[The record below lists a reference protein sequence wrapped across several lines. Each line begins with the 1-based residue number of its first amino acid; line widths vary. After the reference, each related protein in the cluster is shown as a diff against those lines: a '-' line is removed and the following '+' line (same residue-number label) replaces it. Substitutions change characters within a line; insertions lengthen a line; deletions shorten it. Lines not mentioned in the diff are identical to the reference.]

1 MPGFRPVDPKQSFPE
16 LERRVL
22 ARWRERDVFAR
33 SLANREDAEVWS
45 FYEGPPTANGKPG
58 SHHVLSRVFKD
69 VYPRYRTM
77 RGYRVPR
84 KAGWDC
90 HGLPVE
96 LEVEKRLGISSKG
109 EIEEYGIAEFNQRC
123 RESVF
128 EYVEEWNRL
137 TERIGFWIDLD
148 DPYVTL
154 DNEYIESVWWSLRKL
169 WDDERLYE
177 GHKVVPYCPRCG
189 TALSSHEVALGYED
203 VSDPSI
209 HVRLEYVPSA
219 AGDRPGGAGREAPGE
234 GSSRTADSDRG
245 AADDGSAGA
254 EEIGPLQPGDRL
266 LVWTTT
272 PWTLPGNVA
281 VAVGPE
287 IEYVRVRVGD
297 EVLVLAAELVDRV
310 LGRAG
315 HGSGNDAGST
325 PDPSGAGAG
334 HEVLDRFPGSDL
346 VGRGYRGPVFALEDG
361 GPADAF
367 RVLAGDFVTTEDGTG
382 LVHIAPAFGE
392 DDYRVAAE
400 NEIFDPTNAH
410 TLYNPVR
417 PDGTFDRRVIGFEG
431 DPVKDPD
438 VTTRL
443 IANLRERGLLFR
455 EQVYEHAYPHCW
467 RCATPL
473 IYYAK
478 SSWYVATSQARD
490 DLLANNEQIGWRPE
504 HIKHGRFGKWLES
517 NVDWALSRDRYWGT
531 PLPIWECAAEGCD
544 GRFCAG
550 SVAELAARA
559 RGEVPDDLHRPH
571 IDAVVLDCED
581 CGGEMRRVE
590 SVIDTWYDSGAMPFA
605 QFHYPFE
612 NEQLFAERFPAD
624 FICEAIDQ
632 TRGWFYTLLA
642 ESTLLFGESSYR
654 NCVCLGLILDP
665 EGQKMSK
672 SKGNVVEPWEV
683 IEAHGA
689 DAFRWYYLT
698 AQQPWSGYRFSVDTV
713 GESVRQFLLTLWNT
727 YSFWVLYAN
736 AEGLTPA
743 DFPVRIAHK
752 DLPAAP
758 GRGSE
763 GGSISDPSALT
774 GAEEAAVYG
783 DLDRWVLSRLQ
794 ATVATVREQMDEFDC
809 TAAGRAIAEFVEQ
822 LSNWY
827 VRLSR
832 RRFWDGDR
840 AAFATLRH
848 CLLETAAM
856 LAPFTPFLADEIHL
870 NLTIGADPGAD
881 GTKTHAIGGE
891 SAHRPPEE
899 LSVHLRDFPE
909 PDPALADPELEAAM
923 EAVRLTVELGR
934 AARAQ
939 ARVKMRQPLRRAVI
953 VASDAEREAISA
965 RAGLV
970 EAELNVKQLDFVAEE
985 SELVSYAVK
994 PNYRSLGPRFGK
1006 RMPQVAAAV
1015 AALDPVH
1022 VAAVMAEGGQ
1032 VGIAIDGDEHALG
1045 ADEVTL
1051 SLQPLEGY
1059 EVEAEAGHA
1068 VALQLELD
1076 DELRREGLAREIV
1089 HAVQNARKEAG
1100 LEITDRI
1107 ELSLGGDEE
1116 LLAAA
1121 RAHEDYIVGEVLATA
1136 IAYDAAD
1143 GTTAKLDGRE
1153 LSISLKRS

>member
-1 MPGFRPVDPKQSFPE
+1 MPGFKPVDPKQSFPE
-16 LERRVL
+16 LEERVL
-22 ARWRERDVFAR
+22 ARWRERDVFGR
-33 SLANREDAEVWS
+33 SLANREGAEVWS
-45 FYEGPPTANGKPG
+45 FYEGPPTANGRPG

-69 VYPRYRTM
+69 IYPRYRTM

-96 LEVEKRLGISSKG
+96 LEVEKKLGIGSKQ
-109 EIEEYGIAEFNQRC
+109 EVEEYGIAEFNQRC

-154 DNEYIESVWWSLRKL
+154 ENDYIESVWWSLSEL
-169 WDDERLYE
+169 WKKDLLYE

-189 TALSSHEVALGYED
+189 TALSSHEVALGYQD
-203 VSDPSI
+203 VEDPSI
-209 HVRLEYVPSA
+209 YVRFPLLA
-219 AGDRPGGAGREAPGE
+219 DGGGDAGE
-234 GSSRTADSDRG
+234 S
-245 AADDGSAGA
+245 
-254 EEIGPLQPGDRL
+254 L

-272 PWTLPGNVA
+272 PWTLPGNEAVA
-281 VAVGPE
+281 VAPDVT
-287 IEYVRVRVGD
+287 YVRARVDG
-297 EVLVLAAELVDRV
+297 ESLIVAEPLAEKVLGEGVAIVDR
-310 LGRAG
+310 L
-315 HGSGNDAGST
+315 
-325 PDPSGAGAG
+325 
-334 HEVLDRFPGSDL
+334 PGSEL
-346 VGRGYRGPVFALEDG
+346 VGRQYKGPVFALSDREPG
-361 GPADAF
+361 AF
-367 RVLAGDFVTTEDGTG
+367 PVLAGEFVTTEDGTG
-382 LVHIAPAFGE
+382 LVHLAPAFGE
-392 DDYRVAAE
+392 DDYTVAAE
-400 NEIFDPTNAH
+400 NGIFDPTEH
-410 TLYNPVR
+410 GTLCNPVK
-417 PDGTFDRRVIGFEG
+417 PDGRFDDHVSGFEG
-431 DPVKDPD
+431 RFVKDPE
-438 VTTRL
+438 VTRAL
-443 IANLRERGLLFR
+443 IDDLAARGLLFR
-455 EQVYEHAYPHCW
+455 EQAYEHAYPHCW
-467 RCATPL
+467 RCGTPL
-473 IYYAK
+473 LYYAK
-478 SSWYVATSQARD
+478 SSWYVATSGARD
-490 DLLANNEQIGWRPE
+490 EMLANNEQIGWHPE

-531 PLPIWECAAEGCD
+531 PLPIWECGGDDCD
-544 GRFCAG
+544 GRFCAS
-550 SVAELAARA
+550 SVAELRERGA
-559 RGEVPDDLHRPH
+559 GEVPDDLDLHRPH
-571 IDAVVLDCED
+571 IDAVTVECEK
-581 CGGEMRRVE
+581 CGGGMRRVE

-612 NEQLFAERFPAD
+612 NEELFKERFPAD

-642 ESTLLFGESSYR
+642 ESTLLFDTSSYR

-672 SKGNVVEPWEV
+672 SKGNVVEPWDV
-683 IEAHGA
+683 IAAHGA

-736 AEGLTPA
+736 AEDLGPDDFQTHTAASSTPA
-743 DFPVRIAHK
+743 TPEESDMDPAS
-752 DLPAAP
+752 LPRPGAA
-758 GRGSE
+758 GN
-763 GGSISDPSALT
+763 
-774 GAEEAAVYG
+774 
-783 DLDRWVLSRLQ
+783 DLDRWAISRLQ
-794 ATVATVREQMDEFDC
+794 ATIAAVTEHMDGFDC
-809 TAAGRAIAEFVEQ
+809 TAAGREIAAFVEE

-832 RRFWDGDR
+832 RRFWEGDR

-848 CLLETAAM
+848 CLLEVAAL

-870 NLTIGADPGAD
+870 NLA
-881 GTKTHAIGGE
+881 GGE
-891 SAHRPPEE
+891 AEE
-899 LSVHLRDFPE
+899 PGDLPDSVHLRDFPQ
-909 PDPALADPELEAAM
+909 PDESLAATALEKGM

-939 ARVKMRQPLRRAVI
+939 AKAKVRQPLRRAVI
-953 VASDAEREAISA
+953 VANDAERAAISA
-965 RAGLV
+965 RADLV
-970 EAELNVKQLDFVAEE
+970 KAELNVKELDFVEEE

-1015 AALDPVH
+1015 EALDPVH
-1022 VAAVMAEGGQ
+1022 VAGVMADGGQ
-1032 VGIAIDGDEHALG
+1032 VGINIDGDEHTIG
-1045 ADEVTL
+1045 TDEVTL

-1107 ELSLGGDEE
+1107 ELALGGDEE
-1116 LLAAA
+1116 LIAAA
-1121 RAHEDYIVGEVLATA
+1121 REHQPYIAAEVLATA
-1136 IAYDAAD
+1136 VAYEAAD
-1143 GTTAKLDGRE
+1143 GVTVKLDGRD
-1153 LSISLKRS
+1153 LRISIAL

>member
-1 MPGFRPVDPKQSFPE
+1 MPGFRPVDPRQPFPE
-16 LERRVL
+16 LEERVL
-22 ARWRERDVFAR
+22 ARWRERDVFRR
-33 SLANREDAEVWS
+33 SLAAREGAEVWS
-45 FYEGPPTANGKPG
+45 FYEGPPTANGRPG
-58 SHHVLSRVFKD
+58 SHHVLARVFKD
-69 VYPRYRTM
+69 VYPRYRSM

-96 LEVEKRLGISSKG
+96 IEVERQLGISSKQ
-109 EIEEYGIAEFNQRC
+109 EIEAYGIAEFNARC

-154 DNEYIESVWWSLRKL
+154 DDDYIESVWWSLRRL
-169 WDDERLYE
+169 WEKGLLYE

-203 VSDPSI
+203 VEDPSI
-209 HVRLEYVPSA
+209 YVRFPLLGE
-219 AGDRPGGAGREAPGE
+219 DGGETGE
-234 GSSRTADSDRG
+234 S
-245 AADDGSAGA
+245 
-254 EEIGPLQPGDRL
+254 L

-281 VAVGPE
+281 VAVAPAVT
-287 IEYVRVRVGD
+287 YVKAKVEG
-297 EVLVLAAELVDRV
+297 EVLILAEPLAERV
-310 LGRAG
+310 LGEGAEIVGRL
-315 HGSGNDAGST
+315 AGS
-325 PDPSGAGAG
+325 
-334 HEVLDRFPGSDL
+334 EL
-346 VGRGYRGPVFALEDG
+346 VGRRYRGPVFELADG
-361 GPADAF
+361 GPANAF

-392 DDYRVAAE
+392 DDYAVAAE
-400 NEIFDPTNAH
+400 NELFDPTEH
-410 TLYNPVR
+410 DTLYNPVKL
-417 PDGTFDRRVIGFEG
+417 DGAFDDRVAGFAG
-431 DPVKDPD
+431 RFVKDPE
-438 VTTRL
+438 VTRRL
-443 IANLRERGLLFR
+443 IDDLDRRGLLFR

-467 RCATPL
+467 RCGTPL
-473 IYYAK
+473 LYYAK
-478 SSWYVATSQARD
+478 SSWYVATSRARD
-490 DLLANNEQIGWRPE
+490 SLLANNEAIGWHPE

-531 PLPIWECAAEGCD
+531 PLPIWECGSEGCD

-550 SVAELAARA
+550 SVAELRERA
-559 RGEVPDDLHRPH
+559 GGEVPDDLHRPH
-571 IDAVVLDCED
+571 IDEVTVECER

-612 NEQLFAERFPAD
+612 NEAEFEERFPAD

-642 ESTLLFGESSYR
+642 ESTLLFDASSYR

-672 SKGNVVEPWEV
+672 SKGNVVEPWDV
-683 IEAHGA
+683 ISVHGA

-698 AQQPWSGYRFSVDTV
+698 SQQPWSGYRFSVDTV

-736 AEGLTPA
+736 AESLTPS
-743 DFPVRIAHK
+743 DF
-752 DLPAAP
+752 
-758 GRGSE
+758 
-763 GGSISDPSALT
+763 DPKNPFRCGLSRNNRDNPQRN
-774 GAEEAAVYG
+774 GEDGES
-783 DLDRWVLSRLQ
+783 DLDRWAVSRLQ
-794 ATVATVREQMDEFDC
+794 ATVAAVRERMDAFDC
-809 TAAGRAIAEFVEQ
+809 TAAGRAISEYVEE

-832 RRFWDGDR
+832 RRFWEGDR

-848 CLLETAAM
+848 CLLETAAL

-870 NLTIGADPGAD
+870 NLA
-881 GTKTHAIGGE
+881 GGE
-891 SAHRPPEE
+891 AEE
-899 LSVHLRDFPE
+899 LGEAPDSVHLRDFPA

-939 ARVKMRQPLRRAVI
+939 AKAKVRQPLRRAVI
-953 VASDAEREAISA
+953 VANGAERAAIEA
-965 RAGLV
+965 RAELV
-970 EAELNVKQLDFVAEE
+970 RAELNVKELDFVSDE

-994 PNYRSLGPRFGK
+994 PNYRALGPRFGK
-1006 RMPQVAAAV
+1006 RMPQVAAAIES
-1015 AALDPVH
+1015 LDPKH
-1022 VAAVMAEGGQ
+1022 VAEAMANGGQ
-1032 VGIAIDGDEHALG
+1032 VGIAVEGDEHTLG
-1045 ADEVTL
+1045 PDDVTL
-1051 SLQPLEGY
+1051 VLQPLEGY

-1089 HAVQNARKEAG
+1089 HAVQNARKAAG

-1107 ELSLGGDEE
+1107 ALSLGGDEE

-1121 RAHEDYIVGEVLATA
+1121 RAHEPYIAAEVLATSL
-1136 IAYDAAD
+1136 AYDAPG
-1143 GTTAKLDGRE
+1143 GTTVKIDGHALTIAVVRA
-1153 LSISLKRS
+1153 

>member
-1 MPGFRPVDPKQSFPE
+1 MPAGFKPVDPRQPFPE
-16 LERRVL
+16 LEERVL

-33 SLANREDAEVWS
+33 SLAAREGAEVWS

-58 SHHVLSRVFKD
+58 SHHVLARVFKD
-69 VYPRYRTM
+69 VYPRYRSM
-77 RGYRVPR
+77 CGYRVPR

-96 LEVEKRLGISSKG
+96 IEVEKQLGIASKQ
-109 EIEEYGIAEFNQRC
+109 EIEDYGIAEFNARC
-123 RESVF
+123 RASVF

-154 DNEYIESVWWSLRKL
+154 EDDYIESVWWSLKQL
-169 WDDERLYE
+169 WEKNLLYE

-203 VSDPSI
+203 VEDPSI
-209 HVRLEYVPSA
+209 FIKIPLISSAPATAEKSDMDPPSLPRSEMSGLVEY
-219 AGDRPGGAGREAPGE
+219 
-234 GSSRTADSDRG
+234 
-245 AADDGSAGA
+245 
-254 EEIGPLQPGDRL
+254 L

-281 VAVGPE
+281 VAVAPE
-287 IEYVRVRVGD
+287 VMYAKAKVGD
-297 EVLVLAAELVDRV
+297 EILILAEALVERV
-310 LGRAG
+310 LGE
-315 HGSGNDAGST
+315 
-325 PDPSGAGAG
+325 GA
-334 HEVLDRFPGSDL
+334 EIVDRMPGCEL
-346 VGRGYRGPVFALEDG
+346 VGREYQGPVFALSDREPG
-361 GPADAF
+361 GSP
-367 RVLAGDFVTTEDGTG
+367 LIAGDFVTTEDGTG

-392 DDYRVAAE
+392 DDYAAAAAAG
-400 NEIFDPTNAH
+400 IFDPTTRHA
-410 TLYNPVR
+410 TLYNPVGL
-417 PDGTFDRRVIGFEG
+417 DGRFDDRVTGFGGEF
-431 DPVKDPD
+431 VKDPE
-438 VTTRL
+438 VTSAL
-443 IANLRERGLLFR
+443 IADLASRGLLFR

-467 RCATPL
+467 RCRTPL
-473 IYYAK
+473 LYYAK
-478 SSWYVATSQARD
+478 SSWYVATSRVREG
-490 DLLANNEQIGWRPE
+490 LLDNNEQIGWHPE
-504 HIKHGRFGKWLES
+504 HIKHGRFGKWLEG

-531 PLPIWECAAEGCD
+531 PLPIWECAKADCE

-550 SVAELAARA
+550 SVAELRERA
-559 RGEVPDDLHRPH
+559 RGEVPEDLHRPY
-571 IDAVVLDCED
+571 IDEVVLDCDE
-581 CGGEMRRVE
+581 CGGEMRRVD

-612 NEQLFAERFPAD
+612 NEAEFAERFPAD

-642 ESTLLFGESSYR
+642 ESTLLFDASSYR

-672 SKGNVVEPWEV
+672 SKGNVVEPWDV
-683 IEAHGA
+683 IAAHGA

-736 AEGLTPA
+736 AEDLGPA
-743 DFPVRIAHK
+743 DFPDSSLRSYLFPDSENK
-752 DLPAAP
+752 YDLK
-758 GRGSE
+758 
-763 GGSISDPSALT
+763 I
-774 GAEEAAVYG
+774 EE

-794 ATVATVREQMDEFDC
+794 ATITTVRERMDEFDC
-809 TAAGRAIAEFVEQ
+809 TAAGRAIAEYVEE

-848 CLLETAAM
+848 CLLEVAAL

-870 NLTIGADPGAD
+870 NLA
-881 GTKTHAIGGE
+881 GGE
-891 SAHRPPEE
+891 AEGFGE
-899 LSVHLRDFPE
+899 LPDSVHLRDFPAPQPE
-909 PDPALADPELEAAM
+909 LADPELEAAM

-939 ARVKMRQPLRRAVI
+939 AKAKVRQPLRRAVI
-953 VASDAEREAISA
+953 VANEAERAAISA
-965 RAGLV
+965 SAELV
-970 EAELNVKQLDFVAEE
+970 RAELNVKELDFVAEE

-994 PNYRSLGPRFGK
+994 PNYRALGPRFGK
-1006 RMPQVAAAV
+1006 RMPRVAAAIE
-1015 AALDPVH
+1015 ALDPVH
-1022 VAAVMAEGGQ
+1022 VAAVMADGGQ
-1032 VGIAIDGDEHALG
+1032 VGIAVDGDEHAIG
-1045 ADEVTL
+1045 ADEVSL

-1076 DELRREGLAREIV
+1076 DELRQEGLAREIV
-1089 HAVQNARKEAG
+1089 HAVQNTRKEAG

-1107 ELSLGGDEE
+1107 ALNLGGDEE

-1121 RAHEDYIVGEVLATA
+1121 RAHQLYIATEVLATDVGFGA
-1136 IAYDAAD
+1136 TD
-1143 GTTAKLDGRE
+1143 GAVATIDGHELKIE
-1153 LSISLKRS
+1153 LSPG

>member
-1 MPGFRPVDPKQSFPE
+1 MPGFKPVDPKQPFPE
-16 LERRVL
+16 LEERVL
-22 ARWRERDVFAR
+22 ARWRERDVFQR
-33 SLANREDAEVWS
+33 SLANREGAEVWS
-45 FYEGPPTANGKPG
+45 FYEGPPTANGRPG

-69 VYPRYRTM
+69 IYPRYRTM
-77 RGYRVPR
+77 CGYRVPR

-96 LEVEKRLGISSKG
+96 LEVEKELGISSKQ
-109 EIEEYGIAEFNQRC
+109 EIEEYGIEKFNARC
-123 RESVF
+123 RASVF

-154 DNEYIESVWWSLRKL
+154 ENEYIESVWWSLGRL
-169 WDDERLYE
+169 WEKDLLYQ

-189 TALSSHEVALGYED
+189 TALSSHEVALGYQD
-203 VSDPSI
+203 VEDPSI
-209 HVRLEYVPSA
+209 YVRFPLLAEDG
-219 AGDRPGGAGREAPGE
+219 GDGGE
-234 GSSRTADSDRG
+234 S
-245 AADDGSAGA
+245 
-254 EEIGPLQPGDRL
+254 L

-281 VAVGPE
+281 VAVAPAVT
-287 IEYVRVRVGD
+287 YVRARVDG
-297 EVLVLAAELVDRV
+297 EVLILAEPLAEHV
-310 LGRAG
+310 LGE
-315 HGSGNDAGST
+315 
-325 PDPSGAGAG
+325 GA
-334 HEVLDRFPGSDL
+334 EVLDRIRGSEL
-346 VGRGYRGPVFALEDG
+346 VGRHYQGPVFAL
-361 GPADAF
+361 AD
-367 RVLAGDFVTTEDGTG
+367 REPGSSPVIAGNFVTTEDGTG

-392 DDYRVAAE
+392 DDYAAAAE
-400 NEIFDPTNAH
+400 NELFDPTDH
-410 TLYNPVR
+410 GSLYNPVE
-417 PDGTFDRRVIGFEG
+417 PDGRFDNRVVGFEG
-431 DPVKDPD
+431 KFVKDPE
-438 VTTRL
+438 VTRAL
-443 IANLRERGLLFR
+443 IDDLANRGLLFR

-467 RCATPL
+467 RCGTPL
-473 IYYAK
+473 LYYAR
-478 SSWYVATSQARD
+478 SSWYIATSRAREQ
-490 DLLANNEQIGWRPE
+490 LLAGNEQIGWHPE
-504 HIKHGRFGKWLES
+504 HIKHGRFGKWLEN

-531 PLPIWECAAEGCD
+531 PLPIWECAGEGCD

-550 SVAELAARA
+550 SVAELRERA
-559 RGEVPDDLHRPH
+559 GGEVPDDLHRPY
-571 IDAVVLDCED
+571 IDEVTVECER
-581 CGGEMRRVE
+581 CGEEMRRVE

-612 NEQLFAERFPAD
+612 NEELFAERLPAD

-642 ESTLLFGESSYR
+642 ESTLLFDESSYR

-672 SKGNVVEPWEV
+672 SKGNVVEPWDV
-683 IEAHGA
+683 IAAHGA

-736 AEGLTPA
+736 AEGLGSGDFSSEPA
-743 DFPVRIAHK
+743 PSSSFVGN
-752 DLPAAP
+752 AATK
-758 GRGSE
+758 SE
-763 GGSISDPSALT
+763 LG
-774 GAEEAAVYG
+774 E

-794 ATVATVREQMDEFDC
+794 ATVGVVREHMDGFDC
-809 TAAGRAIAEFVEQ
+809 TAAGREVAAFVEE

-832 RRFWDGDR
+832 RRFWEGDR

-848 CLLETAAM
+848 CLLETAAL

-870 NLTIGADPGAD
+870 NLA
-881 GTKTHAIGGE
+881 GGE
-891 SAHRPPEE
+891 AEQLGTLPD
-899 LSVHLRDFPE
+899 SVHLRDFPQ
-909 PDPALADPELEAAM
+909 PDEALADPGLEAAM

-939 ARVKMRQPLRRAVI
+939 AKAKVRQPLRRAVI
-953 VASDAEREAISA
+953 VANDVERQAISA
-965 RAGLV
+965 RAELV
-970 EAELNVKQLDFVAEE
+970 KAELNVKQLDFVEEE

-1015 AALDPVH
+1015 EALDPVH
-1022 VAAVMAEGGQ
+1022 VARVMAEGGE
-1032 VGIAIDGDEHALG
+1032 VGINIDGDEHAIG
-1045 ADEVTL
+1045 PDEVSL
-1051 SLQPLEGY
+1051 SLQPLDGY

-1116 LLAAA
+1116 LLEAA
-1121 RAHEDYIVGEVLATA
+1121 RAHESYVSGEVLATA
-1136 IAYDAAD
+1136 VAYEATD
-1143 GTTAKLDGRE
+1143 GVTAKLDGHE
-1153 LSISLKRS
+1153 LKINLRPTRGSIR